1 MGLRFDPM
9 GGGQFKQAVNAIVEA
24 ERQPVKT
31 MQARKKIEEDRLKLF
46 SEFKSKVSTLQA
58 GVNNVLGI
66 NKFKEL
72 KAELGNGKDLMEV
85 TLDKEKASIGSWE
98 IEIKEVAQRASMV
111 SNGFSDPKEK
121 LLGLGY
127 ITLELENGENQ
138 DLYVTQDDASL
149 DSIANKINGTPGAAV
164 KATVVKDM
172 TDPDRPYRLIVT
184 SKKDGAANDIRFPQ
198 LYFVDGDE
206 DFYIEEDKGSQNA
219 LIELDGFPVEL
230 ESNQLGNFMNGVG
243 VNIKAAKPGEKFTL
257 SIQADNKKITD
268 KVKKVVDD
276 ANAVLE
282 FINKQNAVDE
292 KTDTRSTFA
301 GDTGLQNIEFRLRN
315 LMHEAFPVNLGDEGE
330 FRTIEM
336 HALGVSFDKAG
347 KITLNEEK
355 FTKALEKDYEGVAQV
370 FSNEEGFAAQL
381 KTVLDGYTTPGQG
394 MLSMRE
400 KTIKDRIGQIDRNIE
415 NKERLIDAKQK
426 ALTEQFSR
434 LQGSLMRLQQQQ
446 QYMTA
451 TLGGGG
457 SNPISQLLGG

>member
-127 ITLELENGENQ
+127 ITLELENGETQ

-149 DSIANKINGTPGAAV
+149 DAIATKINGTPGAAV

-172 TDPDRPYRLIVT
+172 GDPDRPYRLIVT

-198 LYFVDGDE
+198 IYFVDGEE
-206 DFYIEEDKGSQNA
+206 DFYIEEDKGAKNA

-243 VNIKAAKPGEKFTL
+243 VNIKSAKPGEKFTL

-336 HALGVSFDKAG
+336 HALGVSFDKGG

-355 FTKALEKDYEGVAQV
+355 FTKALEKDYDGVAQV
-370 FSNEEGFAAQL
+370 FSNDEGFAAQL
-381 KTVLDGYTTPGQG
+381 KAVLDGYTTPGQG